1 MIDDKGMSTARCENC
16 SLEYEIDPNFRKM
29 VWAHCPHC
37 GREVFYTT
45 GKMKPDA
52 ADLLAAK
59 MKKDSLR
66 DTLIIWYI
74 GLQFAVWAVLLFFL
88 IKGFPV
94 R

>member
-29 VWAHCPHC
+29 VWAHCRIAGGSLLHD
-37 GREVFYTT
+37 R
-45 GKMKPDA
+45 KMKPDA